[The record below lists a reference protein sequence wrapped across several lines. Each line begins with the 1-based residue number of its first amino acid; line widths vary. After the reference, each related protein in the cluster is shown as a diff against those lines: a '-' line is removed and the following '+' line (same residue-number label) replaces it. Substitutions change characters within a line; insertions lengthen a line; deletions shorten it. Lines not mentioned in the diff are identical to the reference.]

1 MKQFCIAAALCL
13 SAVHLAAAGD
23 WAQFRGPAAAGVST
37 DADVPLE
44 WGDDQ
49 NIRWQ
54 TELPGPG
61 SSSPITWEDRA
72 FVTCYSGYGE
82 GDGGNVADLKRHLV
96 CINLASG
103 ELAWDRS
110 VGLSGSDDPYRGFIS
125 EHGYASNTP
134 VTDGERVYCFFG
146 KSGVVAFDLDGNQLW
161 QTDVGQESSRMRWG
175 SAASLILYNDVVIV
189 NASEESHSIRAL
201 DKATGSERWKAEA
214 DLLEMIYSTPTLVT
228 AEDGRQDLVTAV
240 AGEVWGLNPD
250 NGKLRWYCTSPA
262 QSTVCPAVL
271 SNGDVAYVFG
281 GNRGAG
287 SVAVR
292 AGGKDDVTDS
302 HVLWKGR
309 ASSYITTP
317 VLYEGKFY
325 WADDRGMAHVVAA
338 DSGEELNSIRLPVRG
353 RGFYASPIVAS
364 GRVYAVS
371 RQEGTFVFEPS
382 EDFKQLAQNKIE
394 SDDTQFNAT
403 PAIVNGELLLR
414 SDKALYCISSK

>member
-1 MKQFCIAAALCL
+1 MKPICT
-13 SAVHLAAAGD
+13 LAAVCFGIVSVASAGD
-23 WAQFRGPAAAGVST
+23 WAQFRGPGAAGVST

-44 WGDDQ
+44 WSDEQ
-49 NIRWQ
+49 NIRWK
-54 TELPGPG
+54 TDLPGAG
-61 SSSPITWEDRA
+61 SSSPIIWEGRA
-72 FVTCYSGYGE
+72 FVTCYSGYGI

-96 CINLASG
+96 CVDLASG
-103 ELAWDRS
+103 AIVWEKS
-110 VGLSGSDDPYRGFIS
+110 VGLLGSDDPYRGFIS

-146 KSGVVAFDLDGNQLW
+146 KSGVVAFDMEGNQQW
-161 QTDVGQESSRMRWG
+161 QIDVGQESSRMRWG
-175 SAASLILYNDVVIV
+175 SAASLILYNDMVIV

-214 DLLEMIYSTPTLVT
+214 DLLEMIYSTPALVT
-228 AEDGRQDLVTAV
+228 SADGRQDLVTAV

-271 SNGDVAYVFG
+271 SSGDVAYVFG

-292 AGGKDDVTDS
+292 VGGKDDVSDS
-302 HVLWKGR
+302 HVVWKGR

-317 VLYEGKFY
+317 VLFDGKFF
-325 WADDRGMAHVVAA
+325 WADDRGTAHVVAA
-338 DSGEELNSIRLPVRG
+338 DSGEELKTARLPVEG

-364 GRVYAVS
+364 GRIYAVS

-382 EDFKQLAQNKIE
+382 EEFTQLAQNRIA
-394 SDDTQFNAT
+394 SDDSQFNAT
-403 PAIVNGELLLR
+403 PAVVDGELLLR
-414 SDKALYCISSK
+414 SDKALYCVSSK